1 MKTVVLTA
9 GQNSYTVTACVVLCG
24 NDAAVVIGGGETPH
38 IGAVALG
45 SPRPS
50 LKNADDISASASVLC
65 RLGHKDDL
73 PAREAALQ
81 LAAKFNANVTVTV
94 GLHLDNADADDIAEL
109 QQSFKAILKQIEAW
123 LLDNK

>member
-45 SPRPS
+45 SAKAK
-50 LKNADDISASASVLC
+50 LKEC
-65 RLGHKDDL
+65 R
-73 PAREAALQ
+73 
-81 LAAKFNANVTVTV
+81 
-94 GLHLDNADADDIAEL
+94 
-109 QQSFKAILKQIEAW
+109 
-123 LLDNK
+123 